1 MRVIDANQRAWWLAG
16 VNTVAGLDRHR
27 MALPTGGVLDISA
40 ANAVRKFQATRTAG
54 RPFDIVLMDLTVPGG
69 MGGREVLDH
78 LK

>member
-1 MRVIDANQRAWWLAG
+1 
-16 VNTVAGLDRHR
+16 